1 MLTGNDCGCLALA
14 LSLALV
20 IVANGTS
27 AVGKRLL
34 FLGSLVFGVQF

>member
-1 MLTGNDCGCLALA
+1 MFAGNKWRRLALA

-27 AVGKRLL
+27 AVGERLL
-34 FLGSLVFGVQF
+34 FLKPLVFAFQF

>member
-1 MLTGNDCGCLALA
+1 MFAGNRWRRLALA

-20 IVANGTS
+20 TAANGTS

-34 FLGSLVFGVQF
+34 FLRSLVFAFQF

>member
-27 AVGKRLL
+27 VVGNRLL
-34 FLGSLVFGVQF
+34 LGSLVLGFQF